1 MKVKKKVRFNLD
13 HSSDDVSFF
22 ISIFLL
28 KKFIR
33 KKTIENNRYIP
44 ITKYVEANL
53 VQKYFKNYLF
63 LGDKTKE

>member
-33 KKTIENNRYIP
+33 KKNNR
-44 ITKYVEANL
+44 K
-53 VQKYFKNYLF
+53 Q
-63 LGDKTKE
+63 